1 MRLGIDYGTVVTRA
15 VLAWPDGRYTQMLV
29 DGTAQLP
36 SAVYVDTDA
45 ALWAGLAAQRR
56 AETDPAGLV
65 PHPKRHIAA
74 GTVAVRGQP
83 VQVVDLIAATLR
95 RVGEQATQV
104 AGQPVSD
111 VTLTVPAGWGPAR
124 RTVLRRAATRAGLA
138 QPHLLEAPVAVAGHL
153 QSAGITIP
161 VGAAILLCDFGAG
174 RFEATVLARTSGG
187 FEVVSTI
194 DTPDA
199 AGLALDAVLAGHVAT
214 ITATLTPTL
223 TPAPADAADGG
234 ASGRPDRVDG
244 GLGAV
249 HAAIQALAT
258 NPAVAVPAG
267 SGPPV
272 VVDRPTLH
280 ALTRPL
286 LAHAAHTATA
296 AVTAADLTIDALA
309 GVYCHGAGTP
319 PAIVLD
325 ALTET
330 LPTATVIADP
340 ETAAVL
346 GAVHAHG
353 HPSAAPPPPTP
364 PGRPGIRHYTAV
376 AVPALASLLL
386 LVQATRTALEIPYP
400 GSSDRIMLVKADWG
414 EYALAGLLALHAALG
429 AAVLAA
435 ATLTRSLHKA
445 DPATPPQTHRLL
457 ARFLPAAAVAGVSI
471 AALYAAIGALWH
483 GVPNGPFLDAALLA
497 TIPTATIATAIALL
511 ATRHPHPPATTWLD
525 WLTIPPLASTLA
537 ATGIYLIQHSHTATT
552 ADPLGLHVTGAY
564 LGAAVYAV
572 AAALA
577 LPIPLGYQILA
588 TPLLAT
594 AATILTIGHA
604 TSALATL
611 YIATTTAR
619 LLTRATQL
627 ALSPT
632 TTANRTKPT

>member
-15 VLAWPDGRYTQMLV
+15 VLAWPDGRYTQLLV

-45 ALWAGLAAQRR
+45 ALWAGPAAQRR

-65 PHPKRHIAA
+65 PHPKRHIAD

-187 FEVVSTI
+187 FEVV
-194 DTPDA
+194 
-199 AGLALDAVLAGHVAT
+199 AT
-214 ITATLTPTL
+214 IAATLTPTL
-223 TPAPADAADGG
+223 TPAPTDAADGG

-272 VVDRPTLH
+272 VVDRPTLRT
-280 ALTRPL
+280 LTRPL

-296 AVTAADLTIDALA
+296 AVAAADLTIDALA
-309 GVYCHGAGTP
+309 GVYCHGA
-319 PAIVLD
+319 
-325 ALTET
+325 
-330 LPTATVIADP
+330 
-340 ETAAVL
+340 
-346 GAVHAHG
+346 
-353 HPSAAPPPPTP
+353 
-364 PGRPGIRHYTAV
+364 
-376 AVPALASLLL
+376 
-386 LVQATRTALEIPYP
+386 
-400 GSSDRIMLVKADWG
+400 
-414 EYALAGLLALHAALG
+414 
-429 AAVLAA
+429 
-435 ATLTRSLHKA
+435 
-445 DPATPPQTHRLL
+445 
-457 ARFLPAAAVAGVSI
+457 
-471 AALYAAIGALWH
+471 
-483 GVPNGPFLDAALLA
+483 
-497 TIPTATIATAIALL
+497 
-511 ATRHPHPPATTWLD
+511 
-525 WLTIPPLASTLA
+525 
-537 ATGIYLIQHSHTATT
+537 
-552 ADPLGLHVTGAY
+552 
-564 LGAAVYAV
+564 
-572 AAALA
+572 
-577 LPIPLGYQILA
+577 
-588 TPLLAT
+588 
-594 AATILTIGHA
+594 
-604 TSALATL
+604 
-611 YIATTTAR
+611 
-619 LLTRATQL
+619 
-627 ALSPT
+627 
-632 TTANRTKPT
+632 

>member
-15 VLAWPDGRYTQMLV
+15 VLAWPGGRYTQMLV

-400 GSSDRIMLVKADWG
+400 GSSDRLMLVKADWRD
-414 EYALAGLLALHAALG
+414 YALLGLLALH
-429 AAVLAA
+429 
-435 ATLTRSLHKA
+435 
-445 DPATPPQTHRLL
+445 
-457 ARFLPAAAVAGVSI
+457 
-471 AALYAAIGALWH
+471 AAIGALWH

>member
-249 HAAIQALAT
+249 
-258 NPAVAVPAG
+258 
-267 SGPPV
+267 
-272 VVDRPTLH
+272 
-280 ALTRPL
+280 
-286 LAHAAHTATA
+286 
-296 AVTAADLTIDALA
+296 TAADLTIDALA

-346 GAVHAHG
+346 AAVH
-353 HPSAAPPPPTP
+353 
-364 PGRPGIRHYTAV
+364 
-376 AVPALASLLL
+376 
-386 LVQATRTALEIPYP
+386 
-400 GSSDRIMLVKADWG
+400 
-414 EYALAGLLALHAALG
+414 
-429 AAVLAA
+429 AA

-497 TIPTATIATAIALL
+497 TIPTATIAPAIALL

-564 LGAAVYAV
+564 LGAPVYAV

>member
-15 VLAWPDGRYTQMLV
+15 VLAWPGGRYTQMLV

-249 HAAIQALAT
+249 
-258 NPAVAVPAG
+258 
-267 SGPPV
+267 
-272 VVDRPTLH
+272 
-280 ALTRPL
+280 
-286 LAHAAHTATA
+286 
-296 AVTAADLTIDALA
+296 TAADLTIDALA

-483 GVPNGPFLDAALLA
+483 GVPNG
-497 TIPTATIATAIALL
+497 
-511 ATRHPHPPATTWLD
+511 
-525 WLTIPPLASTLA
+525 
-537 ATGIYLIQHSHTATT
+537 
-552 ADPLGLHVTGAY
+552 
-564 LGAAVYAV
+564 
-572 AAALA
+572 
-577 LPIPLGYQILA
+577 
-588 TPLLAT
+588 
-594 AATILTIGHA
+594 
-604 TSALATL
+604 
-611 YIATTTAR
+611 
-619 LLTRATQL
+619 
-627 ALSPT
+627 
-632 TTANRTKPT
+632 

>member
-15 VLAWPDGRYTQMLV
+15 VLAWPDGRYTQLLV

-45 ALWAGLAAQRR
+45 ALWAGPAAQRR

-65 PHPKRHIAA
+65 PHPKRHIAD

-95 RVGEQATQV
+95 RVGERATQV

-161 VGAAILLCDFGAG
+161 VGAAILVCDFGAG

-214 ITATLTPTL
+214 LTATLTPTL
-223 TPAPADAADGG
+223 TPAPADAADAG

-272 VVDRPTLH
+272 VVDRPTLRT
-280 ALTRPL
+280 LTRPL

-296 AVTAADLTIDALA
+296 AVAAADLTIDALA

-319 PAIVLD
+319 PAVALD

-340 ETAAVL
+340 QAAAVL

-414 EYALAGLLALHAALG
+414 EYALAGLLELH
-429 AAVLAA
+429 AA

-483 GVPNGPFLDAALLA
+483 GVPNGPFL
-497 TIPTATIATAIALL
+497 
-511 ATRHPHPPATTWLD
+511 
-525 WLTIPPLASTLA
+525 
-537 ATGIYLIQHSHTATT
+537 
-552 ADPLGLHVTGAY
+552 
-564 LGAAVYAV
+564 GAAVYGV

-594 AATILTIGHA
+594 AATILSIGHA
-604 TSALATL
+604 TSALAAL

>member
-15 VLAWPDGRYTQMLV
+15 V
-29 DGTAQLP
+29 
-36 SAVYVDTDA
+36 
-45 ALWAGLAAQRR
+45 LAAQRR

-65 PHPKRHIAA
+65 PHPKRHIAD

-214 ITATLTPTL
+214 LTATLTPTL
-223 TPAPADAADGG
+223 TPAPADAADAG

-267 SGPPV
+267 TGPPV
-272 VVDRPTLH
+272 VVDRPTLR

-296 AVTAADLTIDALA
+296 AVAAADLTIDALA

-319 PAIVLD
+319 PAVALD

-330 LPTATVIADP
+330 LPTATGLADP
-340 ETAAVL
+340 QAAAVL
-346 GAVHAHG
+346 RAATAHPTGQTRHPALHRRGRPRPGLAAAAGTG
-353 HPSAAPPPPTP
+353 HPHRAGDPLPRLLRPDHAGQGRLGRIRPGRTARAARRPRRRRARRGHPHPQPAQGRPGHPTANPPATGQVPARRRRRRGQHRRPLRRHRRAVARRAQRPLPGRHPAGHHPHRHHRHRHRPAGHPPPPP
-364 PGRPGIRHYTAV
+364 P
-376 AVPALASLLL
+376 
-386 LVQATRTALEIPYP
+386 
-400 GSSDRIMLVKADWG
+400 
-414 EYALAGLLALHAALG
+414 
-429 AAVLAA
+429 
-435 ATLTRSLHKA
+435 
-445 DPATPPQTHRLL
+445 PP
-457 ARFLPAAAVAGVSI
+457 P
-471 AALYAAIGALWH
+471 
-483 GVPNGPFLDAALLA
+483 
-497 TIPTATIATAIALL
+497 
-511 ATRHPHPPATTWLD
+511 PPA
-525 WLTIPPLASTLA
+525 
-537 ATGIYLIQHSHTATT
+537 
-552 ADPLGLHVTGAY
+552 
-564 LGAAVYAV
+564 
-572 AAALA
+572 
-577 LPIPLGYQILA
+577 
-588 TPLLAT
+588 
-594 AATILTIGHA
+594 HA
-604 TSALATL
+604 
-611 YIATTTAR
+611 
-619 LLTRATQL
+619 
-627 ALSPT
+627 P
-632 TTANRTKPT
+632 

>member
-15 VLAWPDGRYTQMLV
+15 VLAWPDGRYTQLLV

-45 ALWAGLAAQRR
+45 ALWAGPAAQRR

-65 PHPKRHIAA
+65 PHPKRHIAD

-95 RVGEQATQV
+95 RVGERATQV

-161 VGAAILLCDFGAG
+161 VGAAILVCDFGAG

-214 ITATLTPTL
+214 LTATLTPTL
-223 TPAPADAADGG
+223 TPAPADAADAG

-272 VVDRPTLH
+272 VVDRPTLRT
-280 ALTRPL
+280 LTRPL

-296 AVTAADLTIDALA
+296 AVAAADLTIDALA

-319 PAIVLD
+319 PAVALD

-340 ETAAVL
+340 QAAAVL

-414 EYALAGLLALHAALG
+414 EYALAGLLELH
-429 AAVLAA
+429 AA

-483 GVPNGPFLDAALLA
+483 GVPNGPFLDAPLLA
-497 TIPTATIATAIALL
+497 TL
-511 ATRHPHPPATTWLD
+511 HPHPPATTWLD

-537 ATGIYLIQHSHTATT
+537 ATGIYLIQHSYTATT

-564 LGAAVYAV
+564 LGAAVYGV

-594 AATILTIGHA
+594 AATILSIGHA
-604 TSALATL
+604 TSALAAL